1 MKDINPNLVA
11 PVVQMIDIAKDF
23 SDGRNIRRV
32 IFPLN
37 LSIYPGE
44 LTVISG
50 PSGSGKTTILT
61 MMALILKPTEG
72 KIFVN
77 NKDITSLNDNKLAS
91 IRLRNFGFVF
101 QTAAM
106 IPALT
111 VMENVLIAL
120 AVQGDPVTTEKKIQ
134 AKKTLDLLGLGDFL
148 SYNIEKLS
156 GGQKQRVAIA
166 RALINNPSLVLC
178 DEPTSSLDIE
188 SSTIVLDTLKALSKE
203 NKAVVLVTHDSRVFP
218 YADRLI
224 QVIYGRITADTRYN
238 ET

>member
-1 MKDINPNLVA
+1 MKDINQNPVT
-11 PVVQMIDIAKDF
+11 PVVQLTDIVKDF

-72 KIFVN
+72 KIIVN
-77 NKDITSLNDNKLAS
+77 HQDVTSLSENKLATM
-91 IRLRNFGFVF
+91 RLRNFGFVF

-120 AVQGDPVTTEKKIQ
+120 AVQGDSVTSAKKIH
-134 AKKTLDLLGLGDFL
+134 AEKTLELLGLGDFL

-166 RALINNPSLVLC
+166 RALINDPSLILC

-224 QVIYGRITADTRYN
+224 QVIYGKITADTRN
-238 ET
+238 AET